1 MSESNGVWG
10 QGTEVVL
17 PGGAEL
23 ASNGDQYA
31 SLGSVSCTSAG
42 NCAASG
48 YYTDGSHFYQ
58 GMAVTET
65 DGVWG
70 PATEIVLPNNHVGGN
85 PQAEFTSIACW
96 GAGDC
101 SAVGSY
107 TDSGNNAE
115 RMTASET
122 DGVWTQAT
130 EDDLPTNN
138 DGTGGFLEGLA
149 CTGVGDCVATGGYSV
164 TGMAEGMM
172 LTETNGSWA
181 QVTEL
186 TSPNNAN
193 AGSNPP
199 LRWITPPESTHRHTS
214 TTSDPPT
221 PRSGSAPPTH

>member
-107 TDSGNNAE
+107 TDSGNNSILKV
-115 RMTASET
+115 T
-122 DGVWTQAT
+122 
-130 EDDLPTNN
+130 P
-138 DGTGGFLEGLA
+138 TGGISTIGSFRR
-149 CTGVGDCVATGGYSV
+149 TSFF
-164 TGMAEGMM
+164 AEDFAALPGF
-172 LTETNGSWA
+172 
-181 QVTEL
+181 
-186 TSPNNAN
+186 
-193 AGSNPP
+193 
-199 LRWITPPESTHRHTS
+199 
-214 TTSDPPT
+214 PT
-221 PRSGSAPPTH
+221 PLPRRSSMQRS